1 MYRMKRFMLL
11 CLVAVSFV
19 CAASAGSPKFSVLT
33 CSPGDEA
40 YALYGHTALR
50 YCDEEAGVDVVFNY
64 GCFDFSAPNFVW
76 RFVLGETDYIVAM
89 SHFDGFLDEYALR
102 GSGVVEQAIDLT
114 SEQEALLLRALMHN
128 CRAENRV
135 YRYRFLDNNC
145 TTKVRDMLLQHLP
158 GSIAYE
164 GEQNPATTYRDALN
178 VVASRHP
185 WYAFGFGLLLG
196 SDVDEAPGRE
206 ALQFLPQN
214 FMKDL
219 EGATVAMPD
228 GSRKRLVAGTNV
240 LLAENR
246 PAAVRS
252 NLTPFN
258 ASLLLLLGTM
268 IVMLCELRRRKTYW
282 GLDVMLML
290 LQGLSGAM
298 LLFMALFS
306 QHPAVDANW
315 LLLLLNPL
323 ALLLMPV
330 MLYRIRKHL
339 SVNWIAW
346 TQIVFVV
353 LFVLSAIAGL
363 QCYPAP
369 IYFCALALLVRSLF
383 HLYKERICELNI
395 V

>member
-1 MYRMKRFMLL
+1 MYRMKRFLL
-11 CLVAVSFV
+11 FCLVAVSFV
-19 CAASAGSPKFSVLT
+19 CGASAGTPKFSVLT

-50 YCDEEAGVDVVFNY
+50 YCDEDAGVDVVFNY
-64 GCFDFSAPNFVW
+64 GCFDFSAPNFAW

-102 GSGVVEQAIDLT
+102 GSAVVEQAIDLT
-114 SEQEALLLRALMHN
+114 PEQEAALLRALVHN
-128 CRAENRV
+128 CRAENRG
-135 YRYRFLDNNC
+135 YRYRYLDNNC
-145 TTKVRDMLLQHLP
+145 TTKVRDMLLQQLS
-158 GSIAYE
+158 GTVAYE
-164 GEQNPATTYRDALN
+164 GEQHPATTYRDALN

-185 WYAFGFGLLLG
+185 WYAFGFALLLG
-196 SDVDEAPGRE
+196 SDVDEAPGRD
-206 ALQFLPQN
+206 ALQFLPLN

-228 GSRKRLVAGTNV
+228 GSRKKIVASTNV

-252 NLTPFN
+252 NFTPFN

-268 IVMLCELRRRKTYW
+268 IVMLCELRSRKTYW
-282 GLDVMLML
+282 GLDMLLML
-290 LQGLSGAM
+290 LQGLSGAL

-306 QHPAVDANW
+306 QHPAVGNNW

-323 ALLLMPV
+323 ALLLLPV

-339 SVNWIAW
+339 DVNWIAW
-346 TQIVFVV
+346 TQIVFVA

-369 IYFCALALLVRSLF
+369 
-383 HLYKERICELNI
+383 
-395 V
+395 